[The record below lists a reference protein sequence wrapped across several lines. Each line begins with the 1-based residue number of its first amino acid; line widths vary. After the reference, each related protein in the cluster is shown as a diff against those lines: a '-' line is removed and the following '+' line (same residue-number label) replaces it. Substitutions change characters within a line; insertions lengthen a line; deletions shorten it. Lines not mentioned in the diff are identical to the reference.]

1 MEAGVPTRLIMKESI
16 SKKQLQ
22 EFGLLIGFGFPI
34 IIGWIIPSIIGHF
47 FRMWTLWISI
57 PFLIIGILK
66 PRLLFYPYKLWMV
79 IGVAL
84 GWINSRIILGLIF
97 LLVLQPISLI
107 MKIFGYDPLR
117 KKSQG
122 NEISYRESKK
132 GYEVNL
138 NRIF

>member
-1 MEAGVPTRLIMKESI
+1 MKERI
-16 SKKQLQ
+16 SKKQLR
-22 EFGLLIGFGFPI
+22 EYGFLIGFGFPI
-34 IIGWIIPSIIGHF
+34 IIGWLIPFINGDF
-47 FRMWTLWISI
+47 FRVWTLFISI

-66 PRLLFYPYKLWMV
+66 PSLLFYPYKTWML

-97 LLVLQPISLI
+97 LFVLLPISLI

-117 KKSQG
+117 KKNKG
-122 NEISYRESKK
+122 NEISFREPKID
-132 GYEVNL
+132 YEVNL